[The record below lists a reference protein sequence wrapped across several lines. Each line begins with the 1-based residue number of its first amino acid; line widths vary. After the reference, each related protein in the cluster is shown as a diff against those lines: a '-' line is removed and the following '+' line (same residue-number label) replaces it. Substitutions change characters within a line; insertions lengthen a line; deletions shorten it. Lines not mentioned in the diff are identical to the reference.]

1 MVMVTVVGHSQLEA
15 PTALGELKLLQKP
28 HIRQQAQGAVDRR
41 QGDLQFELCQLLM
54 HLLSAEMAAG
64 STALKQG
71 EHTLSLG
78 SQATAI
84 LMESLLQGLI
94 VMHRR

>member
-1 MVMVTVVGHSQLEA
+1 M
-15 PTALGELKLLQKP
+15 
-28 HIRQQAQGAVDRR
+28 D
-41 QGDLQFELCQLLM
+41 
-54 HLLSAEMAAG
+54 LLSAEMAAG

-71 EHTLSLG
+71 EYTLSLG
-78 SQATAI
+78 GQATAI

>member
-15 PTALGELKLLQKP
+15 PTALGELELLQKP

-41 QGDLQFELCQLLM
+41 QGDLQFELCQLMMDLF
-54 HLLSAEMAAG
+54 SAEMAAR
-64 STALKQG
+64 SPALKQG
-71 EHTLSLG
+71 ENTLSLG
-78 SQATAI
+78 GQATAI

>member
-15 PTALGELKLLQKP
+15 PTALGELKLLKKP

-41 QGDLQFELCQLLM
+41 QGDLQFKLRQLLM

-71 EHTLSLG
+71 KHTLSLG
-78 SQATAI
+78 GQATAI

-94 VMHRR
+94 VVRRR

>member
-1 MVMVTVVGHSQLEA
+1 MVMIAVVSYSKLEA
-15 PTALGELKLLQKP
+15 PTALGELELLQKP

-71 EHTLSLG
+71 KHTLSLG
-78 SQATAI
+78 GQAAAI

-94 VMHRR
+94 VVHRR

>member
-1 MVMVTVVGHSQLEA
+1 MMMVTVVGHSQLEA
-15 PTALGELKLLQKP
+15 PTALCELKLLQKP
-28 HIRQQAQGAVDRR
+28 HISQQAQGAVDRR
-41 QGDLQFELCQLLM
+41 QGDLEFKLGQLLM

-78 SQATAI
+78 GQATAI

>member
-1 MVMVTVVGHSQLEA
+1 MSVLALRANRPDVETGFDQL
-15 PTALGELKLLQKP
+15 KSK
-28 HIRQQAQGAVDRR
+28 AVSGFRASGYNR
-41 QGDLQFELCQLLM
+41 LALCQLLM
-54 HLLSAEMAAG
+54 HLLSAEMATG

-71 EHTLSLG
+71 EHTLALG
-78 SQATAI
+78 GQATAI

>member
-1 MVMVTVVGHSQLEA
+1 MVMIAVVSYSKLEA
-15 PTALGELKLLQKP
+15 PTALGEFKLLKKP
-28 HIRQQAQGAVDRR
+28 HIGQQPQGAVHRR

-71 EHTLSLG
+71 KHTLSLG
-78 SQATAI
+78 GQAAAI

-94 VMHRR
+94 VVHRR

>member
-1 MVMVTVVGHSQLEA
+1 
-15 PTALGELKLLQKP
+15 
-28 HIRQQAQGAVDRR
+28 
-41 QGDLQFELCQLLM
+41 M

-71 EHTLSLG
+71 KHTLPLG
-78 SQATAI
+78 GQAAAI